1 MFKNIYPLFEAKHI
15 LRKEMLENIRD
26 YPRDIFQILYQ
37 DYSDGILVGC
47 KLKVEDNYLVI
58 YPGIIYYKQNPY
70 ILKEVYKVFYEATGK
85 LQYLKVKFLEEITS
99 VDKKEF
105 LTQIYLDEIV
115 PKKNC
120 EIELGRFKL
129 QKGARLRDN
138 YIDFSDYNTEFDT
151 LIKIYTP
158 YASIGNSIVCPEILK
173 EYAKTLMQYAIQNP
187 WDYSFC
193 FSCMQGSGM
202 MSYDVVKTYL
212 NMRQQKE
219 DINYLPEEIYI
230 QLNNILSELKRADKR
245 EENSE
250 KERSNRRKVLL

>member
-1 MFKNIYPLFEAKHI
+1 MFKNIYPLFEAKRI

-58 YPGIIYYKQNPY
+58 CPGIMYYKQNPY
-70 ILKEVYKVFYEATGK
+70 ILKEAYKVFYEATGK

-105 LTQIYLDEIV
+105 LTQIYLDEIA

-138 YIDFSDYNTEFDT
+138 YVDFSDYNTEFDT

-158 YASIGNSIVCPEILK
+158 YASIGNSIVSPEILK
-173 EYAKTLMQYAIQNP
+173 E
-187 WDYSFC
+187 
-193 FSCMQGSGM
+193 
-202 MSYDVVKTYL
+202 
-212 NMRQQKE
+212 
-219 DINYLPEEIYI
+219 
-230 QLNNILSELKRADKR
+230 
-245 EENSE
+245 
-250 KERSNRRKVLL
+250 